1 MKPFVVRQATVDDAH
16 KIAPMLR
23 EQDRREVLAASG
35 YTPEVVL
42 PTAFTIEGDKDIIF
56 AETVDG
62 DPILIAGVRE
72 TQPRIGA
79 IWMVGTPLIEQ
90 YAFRYARHARRKVD
104 KEWHAKWPCLWN
116 MAWADNDLHVR
127 WLEYMGF
134 KFLRRVEHRGHSFIE
149 FARHKNVR

>member
-1 MKPFVVRQATVDDAH
+1 MKPYVVRQATLDDAI

-35 YTPEVVL
+35 EMPEAVL
-42 PTAFTIEGDKDIIF
+42 PRSFGDIAADGDVIF
-56 AETVDG
+56 AETTDG

-79 IWMVGTPLIEQ
+79 IWMIGTPLLED
-90 YAFRYARHARRKVD
+90 YAFRYARSARRKTN
-104 KEWHAKWPCLWN
+104 EWHKRWPLLWN

-127 WLEYMGF
+127 WLQFMGF
-134 KFLRRVEHRGHSFIE
+134 TLLRRVEHRGHTFIE
-149 FARHKNVR
+149 FARHRHVR